1 MPNLLE
7 CYKEG
12 KSKGVSDYDIREL
25 ISYINGYNDT
35 SGFFMHS
42 KEQIKDYE
50 AFCRDLSRLEQGIPL
65 AYILGYSLFLGEKYI
80 VNNDVLIPRPETEEL
95 VLLALKRKMS
105 CFENKKITLLDL
117 GTGSGC
123 IACEIKRRMNNAN
136 VIASDISIKALEV
149 AKKNIENNKFDIKT
163 YHSDA
168 LENINVKVDMIVSN
182 PPYIPNVNEADKNVY
197 DNEPHLALFID
208 GESVYEKVFKNFH
221 KVARYPF
228 VMVFEIDPSLEK
240 PLIELMN
247 KYLSNKYEFSFS
259 FTQDINK
266 KIRFLTIGVVNNEK
280 N

>member
-7 CYKEG
+7 CYKLG
-12 KSKGVSDYDIREL
+12 KAKGVSDYDIREL
-25 ISYINGYNDT
+25 IAYINGYNDT
-35 SGFFMHS
+35 SGFFLHS
-42 KEQIKDYE
+42 KEEIKDYD
-50 AFCRDLSRLEQGIPL
+50 AFCRDLIKLEEGIPL

-105 CFENKKITLLDL
+105 CFKNKKITVLDL

-123 IACEIKRRMNNAN
+123 IACEIKRRMNNAD
-136 VIASDISIKALEV
+136 VIASDISLKALDV
-149 AKKNIENNKFDIKT
+149 AKKNIENNNFDIKT

-168 LENINVKVDMIVSN
+168 LDKINRKVDMIISN
-182 PPYIPNVNEADKNVY
+182 PPYIPNIKDADKNVI
-197 DNEPHLALFID
+197 DNEPHSALFID
-208 GESVYEKVFKNFH
+208 GISVYEKVLRDFN

-240 PLIELMN
+240 DLIELMN
-247 KYLSNKYEFSFS
+247 KYLANKYEFSFS